1 MMIQMKK
8 FVTLEIMPILFFYTI
23 FAAEKPKPLN
33 HKCEIDL
40 F

>member
-23 FAAEKPKPLN
+23 FAAETNAK
-33 HKCEIDL
+33 
-40 F
+40 